1 MRKMKKINGYLV
13 VRFNDREKRQ
23 DETLGSFGV
32 IDAELYTGHLGID
45 RSAMDYD
52 SADTIEEAVEQARG
66 LNAEED
72 YTNEE
77 PTVTVVRETADR
89 TEEKTVDAQTMIA
102 GWDSTLS
109 EQIKSD
115 DYPDVVPETARH
127 ELYGYK
133 AALKELGAIA
143 DDECF
148 VEPRHFE
155 PEDVPSGEP
164 GTFANLEPQKR
175 SSGTARKVYSLGLA
189 LENDSKPQQNDC
201 RLYQNIFGMCRE
213 IDEAINRVK
222 GWPREVLEMEL
233 NRRYMELEHMYA
245 LNYSVR
251 QYRRNAAEPGE
262 KKEPPDERTAPQKM
276 IIPQPNLS
284 GADKAALKE
293 SVKRMLTEP
302 GYGKGYTLKIDDG
315 GQPTD
320 ARTAQCGK
328 CPLQGKSEDLTALGK
343 LLSEIE
349 DYTKSDAP
357 QTNAD
362 ALEHHIRREKQ
373 MHNETHEMLNRL
385 ATPLK

>member
-52 SADTIEEAVEQARG
+52 SAATIEEAVEQARG

-109 EQIKSD
+109 GQIKSD

-133 AALKELGAIA
+133 AALKELGAIT

-164 GTFANLEPQKR
+164 G
-175 SSGTARKVYSLGLA
+175 
-189 LENDSKPQQNDC
+189 
-201 RLYQNIFGMCRE
+201 
-213 IDEAINRVK
+213 
-222 GWPREVLEMEL
+222 
-233 NRRYMELEHMYA
+233 
-245 LNYSVR
+245 
-251 QYRRNAAEPGE
+251 E
-262 KKEPPDERTAPQKM
+262 KKEPSGERT
-276 IIPQPNLS
+276 
-284 GADKAALKE
+284 
-293 SVKRMLTEP
+293 
-302 GYGKGYTLKIDDG
+302 TL
-315 GQPTD
+315 
-320 ARTAQCGK
+320 CEK

-357 QTNAD
+357 QTNAE

-373 MHNETHEMLNRL
+373 RHNETLKMLDCL
-385 ATPLK
+385 ANGVPNELKIDKGGQTAPQKMIIPQPKLSDADKAALKESVKRMLTEPDYGKGYTLKIDG